1 MRYQRWIAPIFLAL
15 LFTSAQ
21 AQRRGAAGENSSGS
35 VHVHIVFDN
44 DRSAGPNLYVQL
56 MDGSGNTPISNTYT
70 DSNGQSY
77 FSGVRV
83 GIYHVVVSGD
93 GIQTTE
99 SRTFEVDERKVT
111 QSQYVT
117 VHRVDDSGPKPAK
130 AQSSMI
136 SASSLNVPPKAQKE
150 LDKAN
155 EAMAQHDWK
164 KALERLN
171 KAIAIDPRYAAAY
184 NNLGVLYARMDDS
197 GHEREALEK
206 AISLDDHFA
215 APCVNLAKLYLREKN
230 FPNAET
236 LLQKSAS
243 VDPNNAE
250 SLMLLADAQYMNQHY
265 DAAITS
271 ARAAHASPGPHPA
284 FVHYIAARAYD
295 KENRRAEALA
305 ELEIFL
311 KEEPTGPRADY
322 VRAAIQSHQ
331 RQAQ

>member
-1 MRYQRWIAPIFLAL
+1 MG
-15 LFTSAQ
+15 
-21 AQRRGAAGENSSGS
+21 GATSGS

-44 DRSAGPNLYVQL
+44 DRAAGPNLSVQL
-56 MDGSGNTPISNTYT
+56 MEGSSNTPISNTYT
-70 DSNGQSY
+70 DSNGQAY

-83 GIYHVVVSGD
+83 GDYHVIVTGD

-111 QSQYVT
+111 QAQYIT
-117 VHRVDDSGPKPAK
+117 VQRVDDSGPKPVGS
-130 AQSSMI
+130 QTSMI
-136 SASSLNVPPKAQKE
+136 SASGLNVPPKAQKE

-164 KALERLN
+164 KALERLHN
-171 KAIAIDPRYAAAY
+171 AIAIDPQYAAAY
-184 NNLGVLYARMDDS
+184 NNLGVLYARMEDS
-197 GHEREALEK
+197 AHEREALEK
-206 AISLDDHFA
+206 AISLDDHFG

-230 FPNAET
+230 FAKAET
-236 LLQKSAS
+236 LLQKSVS
-243 VDPNNAE
+243 VDPNNTE
-250 SLMLLADAQYMNQHY
+250 SLMLLADAQYMDQHY
-265 DAAITS
+265 DAAIAS
-271 ARAAHASPGPHPA
+271 ARVAHASSGTHPA

-311 KEEPTGPRADY
+311 KEEPTGPRADH
-322 VRAAIQSHQ
+322 VRAAIQSQQ